1 MIWVA
6 EATVI
11 KVIDG
16 DTFHARLDIGW
27 GITLAPR
34 LGDRPGPGTVRL
46 VFADGSKYDAPEL
59 STPHGKAA
67 KDVLTELMLSAGQVV
82 TVHSHRLDDFGRTLG
97 SVTLP
102 QGQDLAAVMTQKG
115 FVK

>member
-6 EATVI
+6 EATIIRV
-11 KVIDG
+11 VDG

-46 VFADGSKYDAPEL
+46 VFGNGDKYDAPEL
-59 STPHGKAA
+59 STPKGKDAR
-67 KDVLTELMLSAGQVV
+67 DVLTNLLLQAGSVV
-82 TVHSHRLDDFGRTLG
+82 TVRSHRLDDFGRTLG

-102 QGQDLAAVMTQKG
+102 EGQDLAAVMTQKG